1 MLICSLQVT
10 LSVLESAQDMGC
22 PLVCENV
29 AYHITNPK
37 FGKNIRLNGNKTVL
51 LAKKNSHWVKI
62 EEEYT
67 LMGVNAIISATGG
80 SLGLFL
86 GLSCYGVV
94 WTFFEWLEAA
104 YNFLRSKTKSVLKV
118 EIPYMHNN
126 IDE

>member
-1 MLICSLQVT
+1 
-10 LSVLESAQDMGC
+10 MGC
-22 PLVCENV
+22 PIVCENV

-37 FGKNIRLNGNKTVL
+37 LGKNIMPKFGQKYNGNKTVL

-86 GLSCYGVV
+86 GLSCYGVA

-104 YNFLRSKTKSVLKV
+104 YNFLRSKAKSVPEV
-118 EIPYMHNN
+118 EIPDMQNN
-126 IDE
+126 VDE